1 MAAVYLGVLLSD
13 LFIFHMGKKYGR
25 RAVNHKWIH
34 RFLSPEKFAKLEEK
48 FKRKGI
54 YFLILGRHLVGL
66 RIQVILVSGIM
77 KMPTLKFFIID
88 ALTATVTIT
97 LWTAVGYGGGQGLH
111 NIAVELMRKIAFLH
125 A

>member
-1 MAAVYLGVLLSD
+1 MVVVYFGVLLSD

-25 RAVNHKWIH
+25 KAITHRWIH
-34 RFLSPEKFAKLEEK
+34 RFLSPEKFSKLEEK

-54 YFLILGRHLVGL
+54 YFLIVGRHLVGVRL
-66 RIQVILVSGIM
+66 QVILVSGIM

-97 LWTAVGYGGGQGLH
+97 LWTVVGYGGGQSLH
-111 NIAVELMRKIAFLH
+111 NIAVELMRKIDFLH